1 MKDAS
6 TVVSKLTSARFLLA
20 VGFGATACVAF
31 IMGKLPVEAFVGL
44 CGTVITGYQLRNR
57 PEENGTKNGHA

>member
-1 MKDAS
+1 MQTFIAKI
-6 TVVSKLTSARFLLA
+6 TSARFLLA
-20 VGFGATACVAF
+20 IAFGFTACIAF

-57 PEENGTKNGHA
+57 PEEQKP